1 MNRRQAIAATTAV
14 WTLGGSL
21 ALGFVASPAIHAHPH
36 VYAQQQQPEEDSPEW
51 SCVDDGNRVCGP
63 GNSNG
68 ALAGCYDEGGVLV
81 AVWPCEPH
89 LGTGALPGPNV

>member
-21 ALGFVASPAIHAHPH
+21 ALGFVASPTIHAHPH
-36 VYAQQQQPEEDSPEW
+36 VYASPQEDSPDW
-51 SCVDDGNRVCGP
+51 TCVDDGNRVCGP

-68 ALAGCYDEGGVLV
+68 VPALGEDLD
-81 AVWPCEPH
+81 
-89 LGTGALPGPNV
+89 